1 VGQNIYIAE
10 SSVDNLGASNWTE
23 AMAYWYDEVQSMTS
37 GYVSSFP

>member
-10 SSVDNLGASNWTE
+10 SSIDNLGASNWTK